1 MTILAVAV
9 QASAVAAPQTFGQW
23 VYVLVL
29 LVLGAGGQSVIKA
42 VLEYRANKEA
52 NQKAG
57 LKMDAESGSL
67 QVQGLEILV
76 KNLQGD
82 NEVLRKDRDYWK
94 EQYDVVRQQ
103 VEKVLAELDVYRSQ
117 VQELKEMLDNIQAQS
132 PAAKA
137 ATPPSESMKRDDL
150 WEANID

>member
-29 LVLGAGGQSVIKA
+29 LMLGAGGQSVIKA
-42 VLEYRANKEA
+42 VLEYRANREA

-94 EQYDVVRQQ
+94 EQYDVVREQ

>member
-94 EQYDVVRQQ
+94 EQYDVVREQ